1 VVSSNLWAV
10 NNASG
15 TQFNMTISGYHPLV
29 YIAVTTFADA
39 NNMGVTNLTTGLVL
53 TQRFKTNSYNN
64 QLNSFSGFCDTNPAN
79 GVNTYIVTNSPGS
92 LSEFAGIALLI
103 TNGINVF
110 GATNIVRNTSN
121 KTGITNT
128 VTSVSNNLVLHFV
141 GHNTTGSG
149 SFDGTQTLIG
159 NANDGAGDASVK
171 ASWTN
176 ATATST
182 RVRLT
187 GATSSQFEGVAD
199 NIAPQ

>member
-1 VVSSNLWAV
+1 MRVLILILLLILISAFGATMPNRRLNFQPPVASGGISNTPVVVASNLWATA
-10 NNASG
+10 NSSG

-29 YIAVTTFADA
+29 YIAVTTFSDA
-39 NNMGVTNLTTGLVL
+39 SNMGVTNLTTGLVL
-53 TQRFKTNSYNN
+53 TQRYKTNSYNN
-64 QLNSFSGFCDTNPAN
+64 QVNSFSGFCDTNPAN

-92 LSEFAGIALLI
+92 LSEFAGIAILI

-149 SFDGTQTLIG
+149 SFDGTQTL
-159 NANDGAGDASVK
+159 
-171 ASWTN
+171 
-176 ATATST
+176 
-182 RVRLT
+182 
-187 GATSSQFEGVAD
+187 
-199 NIAPQ
+199 